1 MNVSSTTLIDP
12 TEGLLPTSRLLG
24 SSISSLSSP
33 RKAKSEISKVYKQ
46 AEALFVTRR
55 FQEALAS
62 IEPLIT
68 TPRHLNDTHDDEA
81 TADVAPIVRASTK
94 SRIRVWSFYLTL
106 LNAIAELGPEDGKK
120 EFGGKEWM
128 NLVAKARDGTIWDEV
143 VNIGYG
149 GIEGNVDADVVFN
162 LASLLL
168 AQSPAQA
175 SNQRHLESYL
185 SASSYPTLDLTDQ
198 FQDTN
203 GSDSMR
209 ADHISGSGGTNTP
222 RDLNAR
228 VRIIE
233 LFTLHVLP
241 RTGEWD
247 YARNFI
253 NMSEV
258 LDEELREEF
267 LQTLQSL
274 EDEDSK
280 GQDQFED
287 SLPEQDELTE
297 QEPLQAE
304 ETRSDSMETIR
315 QKPFAT
321 HHKSDSEQDY
331 GIDKTSTPPDAPNVQ
346 PLPPKA
352 ISKSA
357 KAIQTTNTSI
367 YRRSA
372 MILSALQK
380 LIKNMTEQVSQNP
393 MSLLR
398 FVLFLMG
405 LIVALSRRDVKDRL
419 GRLTGAGWDKIK
431 STVGMGVKVTYI

>member
-1 MNVSSTTLIDP
+1 M
-12 TEGLLPTSRLLG
+12 
-24 SSISSLSSP
+24 
-33 RKAKSEISKVYKQ
+33 
-46 AEALFVTRR
+46 TRR
-55 FQEALAS
+55 FQEALSS

-68 TPRHLNDTHDDEA
+68 ITRRHNDTHDDEA
-81 TADVAPIVRASTK
+81 TQDVAPIARASTK

-120 EFGGKEWM
+120 EFGAKEWM
-128 NLVAKARDGTIWDEV
+128 NLVAQARDGTIWDEV

-149 GIEGNVDADVVFN
+149 GVEGNVDADVVFN

-168 AQSPAQA
+168 AHSPAQA
-175 SNQRHLESYL
+175 GNQRHLESYL
-185 SASSYPTLDLTDQ
+185 SASSYPTLDLTAQ
-198 FQDTN
+198 FQDIN

-209 ADHISGSGGTNTP
+209 ADHISRSGGTNTP

-253 NMSEV
+253 NRSEV
-258 LDEELREEF
+258 LDEESREEF

-287 SLPEQDELTE
+287 SLLEQDELTK
-297 QEPLQAE
+297 QEPLPAE

-321 HHKSDSEQDY
+321 HHKSESEQDY
-331 GIDKTSTPPDAPNVQ
+331 GIDKTPNPPDAPNVQ
-346 PLPPKA
+346 SSPPKA

-357 KAIQTTNTSI
+357 KAIQTKQPRSSPTKSAGQTTNTSI

-372 MILSALQK
+372 VILSALQK

-405 LIVALSRRDVKDRL
+405 LIVAFSRRDVKDRM